1 MHFRNNKKSA
11 NDLYLNDY
19 IETDN
24 NGNTVSLLDTIPD
37 ESNIEEETERKLK
50 ETKMLKLIKEMPNGR
65 DKKIL
70 IMRYGLNN
78 KPAMTQQQVADELK
92 ISRSYVSRIE
102 KKLLNELR
110 KKIED

>member
-1 MHFRNNKKSA
+1 
-11 NDLYLNDY
+11 
-19 IETDN
+19 
-24 NGNTVSLLDTIPD
+24 
-37 ESNIEEETERKLK
+37 
-50 ETKMLKLIKEMPNGR
+50 MLKLIKEMPNGR

-78 KPAMTQQQVADELK
+78 KSAMTQQQVADELK